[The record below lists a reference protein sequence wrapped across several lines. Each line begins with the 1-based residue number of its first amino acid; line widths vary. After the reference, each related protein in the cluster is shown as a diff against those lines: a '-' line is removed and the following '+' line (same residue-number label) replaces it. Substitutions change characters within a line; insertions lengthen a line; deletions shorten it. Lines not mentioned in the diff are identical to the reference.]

1 MILLKNYSLET
12 KAGQK
17 QLLLMHFSVY
27 NGFYTNFFLVQK
39 TKLTYRYKQKLFSS
53 EKKSESE

>member
-27 NGFYTNFFLVQK
+27 NGFYTIFFLVQK
-39 TKLTYRYKQKLFSS
+39 QNLNQNERTNL
-53 EKKSESE
+53 KSKF